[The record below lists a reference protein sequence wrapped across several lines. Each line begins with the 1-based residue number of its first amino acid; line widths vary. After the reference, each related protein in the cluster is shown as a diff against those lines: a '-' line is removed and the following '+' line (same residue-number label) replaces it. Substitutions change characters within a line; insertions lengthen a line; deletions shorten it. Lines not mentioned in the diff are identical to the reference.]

1 MANNNILEGSLNM
14 NSKEEN
20 NGEPITKEDWD
31 KAFGTFTSQSD
42 GAWQMTPEERC
53 LAKCRQKEQER
64 GVRRIDEHCS
74 IIPGDL
80 VNEFIA
86 AIESWMKSDG
96 KMSEMPTISCGK
108 VMKFGD
114 APKYEIIIEESP
126 DGGPHKVTT
135 KFLGCKDKNE

>member
-1 MANNNILEGSLNM
+1 M

-53 LAKCRQKEQER
+53 LAKCRQKERER
-64 GVRRIDEHCS
+64 GVRRINEHCS

-86 AIESWMKSDG
+86 AIDAWMKSDG
-96 KMSEMPTISCGK
+96 EMSEMPIISCGK
-108 VMKFGD
+108 VMKLQD
-114 APKYEIIIEESP
+114 APKYEVIIEESP
-126 DGGPHKVTT
+126 EGGPYKVTT
-135 KFLGCKDKNE
+135 KFLGCEDKNE

>member
-14 NSKEEN
+14 SPENEN
-20 NGEPITKEDWD
+20 NNEPITKEDWD

-53 LAKCRQKEQER
+53 RAKCRQKERER
-64 GVRRIDEHCS
+64 GVRRINEHCS

-86 AIESWMKSDG
+86 ATESWMKSDG
-96 KMSEMPTISCGK
+96 KMSEMPIISCGK
-108 VMKFGD
+108 VVKFGD
-114 APKYEIIIEESP
+114 APKYEITIEESP
-126 DGGPHKVTT
+126 DGGPYKVTT
-135 KFLGCKDKNE
+135 KFLEGDNK